1 MNLDTLRQT
10 IDQIDDDMMAL
21 FKRRMA
27 ISQQIGKVK
36 KELNLPVFDP
46 SREQLILEK
55 RRTAFNDEQL
65 WPSYE
70 SFLKHLFHL
79 SKEQQR

>member
-1 MNLDTLRQT
+1 MNLESLRQT
-10 IDQIDDDMMAL
+10 IDQIDDDMMVL

-27 ISQQIGKVK
+27 VSQQIGEVK

-46 SREQLILEK
+46 SREQIILEK
-55 RRTAFNDEQL
+55 RRAALQDDRL
-65 WPSYE
+65 WPYYE
-70 SFLKHLFHL
+70 SFLKHIFHL